1 MFIIALMGEIF
12 GFIGL
17 FVPFVYVTERAI
29 GLGVKDTEAAFLLSV
44 IGQSLNVLKNQKFEF
59 KH

>member
-29 GLGVKDTEAAFLLSV
+29 ELGIKDTEAAFLLSV
-44 IGQSLNVLKNQKFEF
+44 IGKF
-59 KH
+59 KGCVIYY